1 MLVCN
6 TCWEN
11 VRSQVGIPTPTQ
23 KPSVATYMPVTT
35 TLSRAETEGYLE
47 LANSRF
53 SERSCLKVIR
63 QGNSRTPDILP
74 WLTNTHKHTHTYTDV
89 HMYIH
94 TTHTS
99 IIYTHFH
106 TEKNYIYGVVSRVV

>member
-6 TCWEN
+6 TCWES

-23 KPSVATYMPVTT
+23 KPSVSTYMPVTVA
-35 TLSRAETEGYLE
+35 LSKAETEEYLE

-63 QGNSRTPDILP
+63 QGNGRTPDILLWP
-74 WLTNTHKHTHTYTDV
+74 TNTHKPTHIYTHV
-89 HMYIH
+89 HLFIH

-99 IIYTHFH
+99 TYIHIFTQK
-106 TEKNYIYGVVSRVV
+106 KNIWSCL